1 MDDGLVYQTVK
12 KIEAGG
18 HKLFLIEQHMNGR
31 LGNGEQLRNAIN
43 YLTGG
48 HAPELT
54 AQEWTAVYET
64 IEITMFQPTKVGV
77 KGVRYESTIV
87 TGEGESL
94 GILPSCSVSELRKYC
109 GWMGERLLQQAATGK
124 LVTVSA
130 TFDTE
135 NGQATWTVSK
145 L

>member
-1 MDDGLVYQTVK
+1 MNDGLVYQTAK
-12 KIEAGG
+12 AIEGG
-18 HKLFLIEQHMNGR
+18 GFKLFLIEQHMNDR
-31 LGNGEQLRNAIN
+31 LSNGEQLRRAIA

-54 AQEWTAVYET
+54 AQEWTAVYDV

-77 KGVRYESTIV
+77 KGVRYASEIV
-87 TGEGESL
+87 TGEGEQL

-109 GWMGERLLQQAATGK
+109 GWMGERLLQQAAAGTLIEVK
-124 LVTVSA
+124 A
-130 TFDTE
+130 QFETE
-135 NGQATWTVSK
+135 HGVATWTVSK

>member
-1 MDDGLVYQTVK
+1 MNSGLVYKTAK
-12 KIEAGG
+12 AIEAGG

-31 LGNGEQLRNAIN
+31 LGNGEQLMKAID

-54 AQEWTAVYET
+54 APEWKAVYET
-64 IEITMFQPTKVGV
+64 IEITMFQPTKIGV

-94 GILPSCSVSELRKYC
+94 GVMPSCSVFELRKYC
-109 GWMGERLLQQAATGK
+109 GWMGERLLQQAAAGT